1 MHTLGISKRF
11 VTLTYCPSYTVDDLT
26 HSQLSLL
33 FSACTLEDMTMAE
46 DKIKLNVL
54 LSLPPSDFYAC
65 IGGIYEKTPWIVEQ
79 FYNDNLSSNLNDASV
94 ITSTKERI
102 TNVKLLFDEIKQ
114 YVTKGGRDKQL
125 DLLRSHPDLCLKL
138 DPPKEVL
145 DNNNT
150 SSEDTEVVDDIT
162 QESRQEQGRAG
173 LSTLTSEERTK
184 FHELNNKYKAKFQ
197 FPFIL
202 AVRNASKY
210 TVLSALEGRVNSS
223 TEDEIACALS
233 QVDKIA
239 WMRLL
244 TKVDYAEGSD
254 NGHGGFLTCH
264 VLDTANGIPASGM
277 RIELYKYTD
286 GSESNGVRTQQR
298 TLLKT
303 FITNSDGRLGG
314 PALSGFDFCEGQYEW
329 IFYVGD
335 YFAKY
340 SLSRL
345 SGTPFLDVI
354 PLRFGL
360 DDPTEHYHVPLLV
373 SPWSYST
380 YRGS

>member
-1 MHTLGISKRF
+1 
-11 VTLTYCPSYTVDDLT
+11 
-26 HSQLSLL
+26 
-33 FSACTLEDMTMAE
+33 MA
-46 DKIKLNVL
+46 KVKLNLL
-54 LSLPPSDFYAC
+54 LSLPPADFHAH
-65 IGGIYEKTPWIVEQ
+65 IGGIYENTPWVVEK
-79 FYNDNLSSNLNDASV
+79 FYNDNLSPTLDPSIVA
-94 ITSTKERI
+94 STKDRI
-102 TNVKLLFDEIKQ
+102 SNVKILFDEIKQ
-114 YVTKGGRDKQL
+114 YVKEGGREAQL
-125 DLLRSHPDLCLKL
+125 ELLRSHPDLCLKL
-138 DPPKEVL
+138 GPPSEKSSDA
-145 DNNNT
+145 DNKSNS
-150 SSEDTEVVDDIT
+150 SSEEIT

-173 LSTLTSEERTK
+173 LSTLTAEERTK
-184 FHELNNKYKAKFQ
+184 FHEFNNQYKARFQ

-223 TEDEIACALS
+223 IEEEIACALS

-244 TKVDYAEGSD
+244 TKVDYAEGS

-264 VLDTANGIPASGM
+264 VLDTANGSPASGM
-277 RIELYKYTD
+277 RIELYRYEDDPEK
-286 GSESNGVRTQQR
+286 NGITQHR
-298 TLLKT
+298 ILLKS
-303 FITNSDGRLGG
+303 FVTNSDGRLGG
-314 PALSGFDFCEGQYEW
+314 PALSGTDFYEGQYEW

-340 SLSRL
+340 SLSRI
-345 SGTPFLDVI
+345 SGTAFLDVV

-360 DDPTEHYHVPLLV
+360 GDPTEHYHVPLLV

>member
-1 MHTLGISKRF
+1 MG
-11 VTLTYCPSYTVDDLT
+11 
-26 HSQLSLL
+26 
-33 FSACTLEDMTMAE
+33 
-46 DKIKLNVL
+46 KIKLNLL
-54 LSLPPSDFYAC
+54 LSLPSGDFHAHV
-65 IGGIYEKTPWIVEQ
+65 GGIYEKTPWVVEQ
-79 FYNDNLSSNLNDASV
+79 FYNDNLSSALGPTVVAAS
-94 ITSTKERI
+94 KERI
-102 TNVKLLFDEIKQ
+102 SNVKILFDEIKK
-114 YVTKGGRDKQL
+114 YVKEGGLEKQL
-125 DLLRSHPDLCLKL
+125 ELLKSHPDLCLKL
-138 DPPKEVL
+138 EPPSTE
-145 DNNNT
+145 T
-150 SSEDTEVVDDIT
+150 SDADKPTVDIT

-184 FHELNNKYKAKFQ
+184 FHELNNKYKEKFQ

-223 TEDEIACALS
+223 MEEEIACALS

-244 TKVDYAEGSD
+244 AKVDYADGS

-264 VLDTANGIPASGM
+264 VLDTANGTPASGM
-277 RIELYKYTD
+277 RIELYRYED
-286 GSESNGVRTQQR
+286 GPETNGIRTEQR
-298 TLLKT
+298 ILIKT
-303 FITNSDGRLGG
+303 FVTNSDGRLNG
-314 PALSGFDFCEGQYEW
+314 PALAGTDFSEGQYEW
-329 IFYVGD
+329 AFYVGD

-340 SLSRL
+340 SSSRI
-345 SGTPFLDVI
+345 SGTPFLDVV

>member
-1 MHTLGISKRF
+1 MS
-11 VTLTYCPSYTVDDLT
+11 
-26 HSQLSLL
+26 
-33 FSACTLEDMTMAE
+33 
-46 DKIKLNVL
+46 KIKLNIL
-54 LSLPPSDFYAC
+54 LSLPPTEFQSY
-65 IGGIYEKTPWIVEQ
+65 IGGIYENTPWIVEQ
-79 FYNDNLSSNLNDASV
+79 FYNENLSSDTLDASV
-94 ITSTKERI
+94 VAATKERI
-102 TNVKLLFDEIKQ
+102 TNVKILFDEIKQ
-114 YVTKGGRDKQL
+114 YMKNGDREKQL

-138 DPPKEVL
+138 DPP
-145 DNNNT
+145 T
-150 SSEDTEVVDDIT
+150 SSDGVEKTDGDCEDIT
-162 QESRQEQGRAG
+162 VESRQEQGRAG
-173 LSTLTSEERTK
+173 LSTLTSEERTT
-184 FHELNNKYKAKFQ
+184 FHTLNNQYKEKFQ

-223 TEDEIACALS
+223 IEEEIACALS

-244 TKVDYAEGSD
+244 TKVDHAEGN

-277 RIELYKYTD
+277 RIELYKFED
-286 GSESNGVRTQQR
+286 GPEVNGVGSQTR
-298 TLLKT
+298 TLLKS
-303 FITNSDGRLGG
+303 FMTNSDGRLNG
-314 PALSGFDFCEGQYEW
+314 PALKGEEFSEGQYELV
-329 IFYVGD
+329 FYVGD

-340 SLSRL
+340 SSSRI
-345 SGTPFLDVI
+345 SGTPFLDVV

-360 DDPTEHYHVPLLV
+360 DDPTEHYHVPLLA